1 MSSFNKILSFTVVGL
16 FIAATGC
23 ESAGKKTAMGAGIG
37 AAGGAV
43 AGAILG
49 HQTGNRAQGAAVGA
63 LLGGAIGGIAGNRLD
78 KQAKELEKVAET
90 KRTENGIISK
100 LKSDI
105 LFDTG
110 KSDLKPTAAS
120 NISQMAV
127 ILKKYPENIVTVK
140 GYTDDQGSA
149 AINERLSKERAAAVQ
164 NQLIA
169 GGVPANTVSIIGMGP
184 AAPIGDNKTKD
195 GRAQNRR
202 VEVEITID
210 ESKVHKK

>member
-1 MSSFNKILSFTVVGL
+1 MSSFNKVLSIAVVGL
-16 FIAATGC
+16 FVAATGC

-37 AAGGAV
+37 AA
-43 AGAILG
+43 AGAGIGAIIG
-49 HQTGNRAQGAAVGA
+49 HQTGNRAGGAAVGA
-63 LLGGAIGGIAGNRLD
+63 LFGGAVGGIAGNRLD

-90 KRTENGIISK
+90 KRTESGIISK

-110 KSDLKPTAAS
+110 KSDLKPAATS
-120 NISQMAV
+120 NISQMAA
-127 ILKKYPENIVTVK
+127 ILKKYPENVITVK
-140 GYTDDQGSA
+140 GYTDNQGSA
-149 AINERLSKERAAAVQ
+149 AINERLSKERATAVQ

-184 AAPIGDNKTKD
+184 ADPIGDNKTSE

-210 ESKVHKK
+210 ESKVPKK